1 MSSSCS
7 TSAQLSTALK
17 DAQFGCSHVSLYGQ
31 QTGAPMAH
39 RMGIYKKMAGNMHS
53 GHPTYVF
60 KSHQFGL
67 AYLYYENLTPSEEY
81 WVVGPTIGSRDANLG
96 VSDKAMSADKITGV
110 WHVADVAKGTF
121 DMAPSI
127 FIECDREYGAPAGH
141 SSGQSRHGD
150 TRAHGRARAG
160 RAGDK
165 SKHEIVMYGF
175 SLLGFAILGGG
186 VFKMYSQ
193 KSKHDATGSTRKY
206 RSVTQNPEEMTERT

>member
-1 MSSSCS
+1 VSSSCS

-127 FIECDREYGAPAGH
+127 FIECA
-141 SSGQSRHGD
+141 
-150 TRAHGRARAG
+150 RARALGG
-160 RAGDK
+160 RATRASTRLSCTASRCWASRYWVAACSRCIRRRASTTPRG
-165 SKHEIVMYGF
+165 
-175 SLLGFAILGGG
+175 AP
-186 VFKMYSQ
+186 
-193 KSKHDATGSTRKY
+193 GSTAA
-206 RSVTQNPEEMTERT
+206 